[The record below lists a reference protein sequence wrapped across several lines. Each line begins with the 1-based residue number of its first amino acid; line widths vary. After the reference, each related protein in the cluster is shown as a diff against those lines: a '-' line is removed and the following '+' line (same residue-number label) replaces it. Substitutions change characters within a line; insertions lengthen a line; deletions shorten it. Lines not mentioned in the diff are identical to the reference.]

1 MEDGGRTDYGGMRR
15 CTFEGFGW
23 TICVKNPNWLQMWP
37 EQAAVHLKQDTS
49 RLYCVCKIK
58 YYVFLPEEEEL
69 GQPHCTEMHMVIAA
83 VGSSSAPA
91 LAAEVTQK
99 KIIFPP
105 KTRKGHKL
113 DASGG

>member
-1 MEDGGRTDYGGMRR
+1 MRR